1 VFPDSN
7 ECPANPE
14 AVAEDY
20 MTRKLSKAQDAA
32 FEDHYIACNR
42 CATLV
47 QVTAE
52 YVEAMRAAAKKVPSE
67 PER

>member
-20 MTRKLSKAQDAA
+20 IMRTLSKVQDAA

-47 QVTAE
+47 QRTAE
-52 YVEAMRAAAKKVPSE
+52 
-67 PER
+67 